1 MFLVDDEAFCND
13 FCISVIA
20 SIYAIDWSRVKEGKK
35 FFNYQAKVV
44 Y

>member
-1 MFLVDDEAFCND
+1 
-13 FCISVIA
+13 VIT

-35 FFNYQAKVV
+35 FFNYQSKVV